1 MKEMA
6 SQGKPPAGSGP
17 ADDGAQVPMTVPPH
31 GGRLVNRVL
40 PSERAQEVRERA
52 PSLPQVRLTPR
63 QLSDLQMIAQGAFSP
78 LEGFMGRRHYLSVLR
93 DMRLA
98 DGTVWPLPVTLAVG
112 EEEVGGL
119 REGRE
124 VALIS
129 PHGQLVGLLEL
140 EERYSYD
147 KEEEARRVFR
157 TDDPQHPGVAAL
169 LSQGDVL
176 LGGKVWALE
185 VDRGPFPQYHRTPAE
200 TRAEFARRGWRTVV
214 GFQTRNPIHRAHEYI
229 QKCALEVVDGL
240 LIHPLVGETKADD
253 VPAAVRLR
261 CYEALLEG
269 YFPRGRVVL
278 SVFPAFMRYAGPRE
292 AVFHAICRKNYGCT
306 HFIVGRD
313 HAGVG
318 RYYGPYDAQHI
329 FREFQPEELGI
340 TPLFFENAFYCRRCG
355 AMATAKTCPHPQE
368 ARVELSGTQVREMLN
383 RGQPPPPE
391 FTRPEVARILL
402 EARGLAPG
410 PLRP

>member
-1 MKEMA
+1 MKEMT
-6 SQGKPPAGSGP
+6 SQGKPPPGSGP
-17 ADDGAQVPMTVPPH
+17 ADDGAQVPTTVPPH

-40 PSERAQEVRERA
+40 PPERAQEMRERA

-93 DMRLA
+93 HMRLA

-112 EEEVGGL
+112 GEAKGL

-129 PHGQLVGLLEL
+129 PDGQLAGILEL

-176 LGGKVWALE
+176 LAGKVWALE

-253 VPAAVRLR
+253 VPAAIRLR

-269 YFPRGRVVL
+269 YFPRERVVL

-329 FREFQPEELGI
+329 FREFRPEELGI

-355 AMATAKTCPHPQE
+355 AMATAKTCPHPPE
-368 ARVELSGTQVREMLN
+368 ARVELSGTQVREMLQQ
-383 RGQPPPPE
+383 GQPPPPE

-410 PLRP
+410 TLRP